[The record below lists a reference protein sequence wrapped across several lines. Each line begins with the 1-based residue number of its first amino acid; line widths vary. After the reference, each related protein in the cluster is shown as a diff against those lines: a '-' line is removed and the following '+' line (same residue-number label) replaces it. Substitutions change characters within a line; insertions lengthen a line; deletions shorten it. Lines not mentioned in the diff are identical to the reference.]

1 MIEKVLIF
9 NYSGW
14 NQIVSSLIEGL
25 KLNKNLQLFSTTKS
39 NYGSDIVINSPR
51 HYSVYPIGTNSMW
64 VQSFVMGEEEY
75 AIECR
80 QLMDECDLIIIF
92 NHNDTESSAHF
103 RICDENILSQEL
115 INHYTEQGYTLKHEG
130 EILTYLHLEA
140 LQSFKNKVVMINPSD
155 FYPGTLPSGWQSVRY
170 GDYVG
175 AHPIY
180 SQVYFKREKSLDIDW
195 PDNVH
200 PMPFSAEE
208 RYFTGGKNFN
218 KIWNNKKI
226 NVSCLFRTDC
236 HADRPAV
243 KEAVIKKYENDE
255 LCVVD
260 GVFGRKRDDGLDEQL
275 EGVDT
280 GNCVRHHH
288 FYFDILSDAKINIE
302 GPVGNT
308 AFYTGRM
315 MESLANGCCYFYP
328 TPNYNVD
335 FPNGLVDGED
345 FVIYHSPDDLLDKIE
360 YYLSHEEEMKAIA
373 ENGFNKLLK
382 YHTSEVRAKKFIEVC
397 ESYIDD

>member
-1 MIEKVLIF
+1 MNPKRIRKVLIF

-14 NQIVSSLIEGL
+14 NQTVSSLVEGL
-25 KLNKNLQLFSTTKS
+25 KLNKTLQLFSTTKS
-39 NYGSDIVINSPR
+39 NYGSDIVIKSPH

-64 VQSFVMGEEEY
+64 IQSFVIDEEEY
-75 AIECR
+75 ATECR
-80 QLMDECDLIIIF
+80 HLMDECDLIVIF
-92 NHNDTESSAHF
+92 NHNDVQSSAHF
-103 RICDENILSQEL
+103 RTCHDGEN
-115 INHYTEQGYTLKHEG
+115 
-130 EILTYLHLEA
+130 LTYLQLEVS
-140 LQSFKNKVVMINPSD
+140 QYFKNKVAMINPGD
-155 FYPGTLPSGWQSVRY
+155 FYSVRY

-175 AHPIY
+175 AHPTY

-208 RYFTGGKNFN
+208 RYFTVGKNFN
-218 KIWNNKKI
+218 EIWGNKKL

-236 HADRPAV
+236 HSDRPSI
-243 KEAVIKKYENDE
+243 KEAVIKKYDNDE

-260 GVFGRKRDDGLDEQL
+260 GVFGRKVDDGLDEQL

-280 GNCVRHHH
+280 GDCVRHHH

-335 FPNGLVDGED
+335 FPNG
-345 FVIYHSPDDLLDKIE
+345 
-360 YYLSHEEEMKAIA
+360 
-373 ENGFNKLLK
+373 
-382 YHTSEVRAKKFIEVC
+382 
-397 ESYIDD
+397 

>member
-14 NQIVSSLIEGL
+14 NQTVSSLVEGL
-25 KLNKNLQLFSTTKS
+25 KLNKTLQLFSTTKS
-39 NYGSDIVINSPR
+39 NYGSDIVIKSP
-51 HYSVYPIGTNSMW
+51 HQYSAYPIGTNSMW
-64 VQSFVMGEEEY
+64 IQSFVIDEEEY
-75 AIECR
+75 ATECR
-80 QLMDECDLIIIF
+80 HLMDKCDLIVIF
-92 NHNDTESSAHF
+92 NHNDVQSSAHF
-103 RICDENILSQEL
+103 RTCHDGEN
-115 INHYTEQGYTLKHEG
+115 
-130 EILTYLHLEA
+130 LTYLQLEA
-140 LQSFKNKVVMINPSD
+140 SQYFKNKVAMINPGD
-155 FYPGTLPSGWQSVRY
+155 FSTIDKMY

-180 SQVYFKREKSLDIDW
+180 SQVYFKREKSLELEW
-195 PDNVH
+195 EDNVH
-200 PMPFSAEE
+200 PIPYSAEE
-208 RYFTGGKNFN
+208 RYFTAGKNFD
-218 KIWNNKKI
+218 KIWDNKKL

-236 HADRPAV
+236 HSERSLI
-243 KEAVIKKYENDE
+243 KEALIKKYDNDE

-260 GVFGRKRDDGLDEQL
+260 GVFGRKVDDGLDEQL

-280 GNCVRHHH
+280 GDCVRHHH

-302 GPVGNT
+302 GPVGNI

-360 YYLSHEEEMKAIA
+360 YYLSHEEEMRTIA

-382 YHTSEVRAKKFIEVC
+382 YHTSEVRAKEFIEVC